1 MGLEGTGHGS
11 GIRMEAAAYDGRDL
25 AAAEGVTSSL
35 CTWRQRRRVL
45 FIGTSNKSSEAAAKY
60 TWRSTISICIRT
72 DSEFNKTFASKQSR
86 HYCDLQGR
94 VD

>member
-35 CTWRQRRRVL
+35 CTWRQPADQEGFVR
-45 FIGTSNKSSEAAAKY
+45 
-60 TWRSTISICIRT
+60 W
-72 DSEFNKTFASKQSR
+72 EFE
-86 HYCDLQGR
+86 
-94 VD
+94 